1 MKKYGK
7 KILKVLALIT
17 AVILIVVVCWFANA
31 LCGNPVSHMLA
42 RQEAETWL
50 KGRFPNSDYY
60 IEDVNFNFKDTNYYA
75 HYRSKSSI
83 DTQFTLYINMFG
95 QGYRDTY
102 ENVLNGYITS
112 RRLNE
117 EYMALTD
124 QIFDSSDFPHSS
136 DLQFGMLEIYPQ
148 EAIGNPLVTD
158 VPDYALVQEELIL
171 DKIYD
176 IRELGALAGHLI
188 IYVDS
193 ETVSYELAASM
204 LLDIRAKFDSVNIP
218 FRAVNFILE
227 HPRTDDGTRPEGSI
241 RVEEFPYEDIYEEG
255 LAARIETADAALKAY
270 YAEQD
275 AKGK

>member
-1 MKKYGK
+1 MKKNGK
-7 KILKVLALIT
+7 KFLKILALIT
-17 AVILIVVVCWFANA
+17 AIILIVVVCWFVNA

-60 IEDVNFNFKDTNYYA
+60 IEDVSFNFKDTNYYA
-75 HYRSKSSI
+75 HCRSKSSM

-95 QGYRDTY
+95 QGYYDTY
-102 ENVLNGYITS
+102 ENVLNGYVTS

-124 QIFDSSDFPHSS
+124 QIFDSSDFPLSS
-136 DLQFGMLEIYPQ
+136 DMKFGMLEIYPQ
-148 EAIGNPLVTD
+148 EAISNPLVTD

-176 IRELGALAGHLI
+176 IRELGAQAGHLVV
-188 IYVDS
+188 YVDS
-193 ETVSYELAASM
+193 ETITYESAAKM
-204 LLDIRAKFDSVNIP
+204 LLDIRAEFDRVNIP
-218 FRAVNFILE
+218 FRAINFILW
-227 HPRTDDGTRPEGSI
+227 HPRSDEGIRPEGSI
-241 RVEEFPYEDIYEEG
+241 RVEEFLYEDIYEEG
-255 LAARIETADAALKAY
+255 LAERIETADAALKAY